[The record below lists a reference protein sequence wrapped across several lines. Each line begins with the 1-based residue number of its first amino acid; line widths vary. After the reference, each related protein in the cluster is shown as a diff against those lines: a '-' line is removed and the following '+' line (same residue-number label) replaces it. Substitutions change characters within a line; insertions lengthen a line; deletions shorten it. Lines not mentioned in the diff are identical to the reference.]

1 MSIFEQLLPTIKGRS
16 HERISVA
23 AATDPTTLHAVSMA
37 REQGLADAI
46 LFGDKNQIRATL
58 EQENLDLGD
67 VAIHHV
73 DSPAEAALMAAETV
87 RNEQATVMMKG
98 YVHSSDYLRAVFN
111 RERGLR
117 GNVHLSHTF
126 VLDATH
132 LGRLVLVTDGAINIT
147 PDLATKAQ
155 IVSNAVDLAHK
166 LDIERPKVAVLSAVA
181 AVKPTMTSTL
191 EAAALSQMARRNQV
205 KECDID
211 GPLALDNAVSP
222 VAAKYKKI
230 DGPVAGHADILLIP
244 DVVTGNILSKSLPF
258 LAGGRMAGLVLGA
271 IAPVVL
277 PSRADSAQD
286 KLMAI
291 ALAVK
296 CAMTTPGN
304 EMTVQKVH
312 F

>member
-1 MSIFEQLLPTIKGRS
+1 MSLFEQLLPTIKGRS

-37 REQGLADAI
+37 REHGIAEAV
-46 LFGDKNQIRATL
+46 LFGNEKQIHATI
-58 EQENLDLGD
+58 ETEALDLGNTP
-67 VAIHHV
+67 IHHAS
-73 DSPAEAALMAAETV
+73 SPREAALMAAEAV
-87 RNEQATVMMKG
+87 RKEKATVMMKG

-111 RERGLR
+111 RDRGLR
-117 GNVHLSHTF
+117 GNVHMSHAF

-132 LGRLVLVTDGAINIT
+132 LGRLLIVTDGAINIT
-147 PDLATKAQ
+147 PDLETKAQ
-155 IVSNAVDLAHK
+155 IISNSVDLAHK
-166 LDIERPKVAVLSAVA
+166 LGVERPKVAVLSAVA
-181 AVKPTMTSTL
+181 AVKPSMQSTL
-191 EAAALSQMARRNQV
+191 DAAALSQMARRNQV

-211 GPLALDNAVSP
+211 GPLALDNAVSE

-230 DGPVAGHADILLIP
+230 DGPVAGKADILLAP

-277 PSRADSAQD
+277 PSRADSAED

-296 CAMTTPGN
+296 CAQFTPGN